1 MVKENKENVFNK
13 ENIFNKNLDLAI
25 ENTAEYFYYTDMKP
39 EEASTR
45 MLLSTLINSETSDM
59 VKDDLK
65 LAKQKIREAHLIL
78 IDLKQLLAMF
88 D

>member
-1 MVKENKENVFNK
+1 MAGNKK
-13 ENIFNKNLDLAI
+13 DIFNKRLDLAI
-25 ENTAEYFYYTDMKP
+25 ESTAEYFDYTDMEP
-39 EEASTR
+39 EEAPTR
-45 MLLSTLINSETSDM
+45 MLLSNLISSEASDM